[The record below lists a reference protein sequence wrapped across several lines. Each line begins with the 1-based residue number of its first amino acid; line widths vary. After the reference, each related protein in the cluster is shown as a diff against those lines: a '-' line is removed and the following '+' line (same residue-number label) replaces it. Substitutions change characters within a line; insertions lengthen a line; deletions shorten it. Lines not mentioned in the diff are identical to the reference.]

1 LPDIKPHCNGNR
13 LAIEQMR
20 SKFYPSPSEKRLHI
34 KTCIIFALTIVIANS
49 IFAQQALYC
58 SGTVRYPSGAPAP
71 GVRVEYY
78 PGHHGGAGQYAEVMT
93 DANGRYEIIEQKDVV
108 IYNGEIIETNSIMA
122 RDVERNLAAVREF
135 HMATTNVDL
144 VLQPAIILS
153 GSVKNTEGV
162 PIVGAELD
170 LGFWDRMFH
179 KLGAQRVKI
188 NELGQFSIPAL
199 PQGREYEIIDIAAK
213 GYGSGGERLLAKDT
227 RTNRYEFPTFVLK
240 HADLKIA
247 GRVLDEAGKPLAGA
261 KVYFMGKGQS
271 MNSEDKWRQQPWCNT
286 KTDGEGK
293 FSFDTVCD
301 APLRIYADYHD
312 PLNWRISTNLNGGGG
327 MPAQPG
333 DTNIVIR
340 LTVPNK

>member
-1 LPDIKPHCNGNR
+1 
-13 LAIEQMR
+13 M
-20 SKFYPSPSEKRLHI
+20 
-34 KTCIIFALTIVIANS
+34 KTRIIFALTIAVGVNA
-49 IFAQQALYC
+49 FAQQVLYC
-58 SGTVRYPSGAPAP
+58 SGTVRYPSGAPAV

-78 PGHHGGAGQYAEVMT
+78 PGHHQAAGQYAEVRT
-93 DANGRYEIIEQKDVV
+93 DANGRYKIIGQKDRV

-122 RDVERNLAAVREF
+122 RDVERNLAAVQEF

-153 GSVKNTEGV
+153 GSVKNTEGA

-179 KLGAQRVKI
+179 MLEAQRAKV

-240 HADLKIA
+240 RADRKIA
-247 GRVLDEAGKPLAGA
+247 GCVLDDAGKPLAGA
-261 KVYFMGKGQS
+261 EVYFMGKGQP
-271 MNSEDKWRQQPWCNT
+271 MNSEDKWGQQPWCNT

-301 APLRIYADYHD
+301 APLRIYANYHD
-312 PLNWRISTNLNGGGG
+312 PLNWRISTDLNGGGG

-340 LTVPNK
+340 LPAPNK